1 MRNYIEKIDTVTAPV
16 IALRGMCVFPSLPMS
31 LELER
36 DISKNAAEAAAESD
50 MVVFLV
56 MQRDPSEEA
65 PSADGLF
72 EVVVVKAQNAAMLLP
87 AIVASL
93 LGREGEFL
101 ERSDIAQVFK
111 AREVRVTA
119 DPPLTIQFDGE
130 PTGITTPF
138 SARVLPGAV
147 NLIVTEQEYERAQ
160 G

>member
-1 MRNYIEKIDTVTAPV
+1 MGGMRIFRIPYLFIREGLIMSVAV
-16 IALRGMCVFPSLPMS
+16 RGKKG
-31 LELER
+31 R
-36 DISKNAAEAAAESD
+36 
-50 MVVFLV
+50 
-56 MQRDPSEEA
+56 
-65 PSADGLF
+65 GLGYYLKQDWQLW
-72 EVVVVKAQNAAMLLP
+72 VMLLP